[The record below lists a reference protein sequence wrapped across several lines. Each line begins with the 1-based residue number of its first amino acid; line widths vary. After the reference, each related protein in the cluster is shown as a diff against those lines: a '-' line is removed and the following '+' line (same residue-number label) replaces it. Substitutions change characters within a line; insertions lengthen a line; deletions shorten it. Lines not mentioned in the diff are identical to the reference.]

1 VTEAIEPALTETAEL
16 ESRSYYGQ
24 PILKEPVWGTAVPE
38 YFFLG
43 GLAGASAGLAFG
55 ARLAG
60 NDLLARNATFVG
72 LGAIGVG
79 SVLLIEDL
87 GRRERFLN
95 MFRVVKVTSP
105 MSVGTWI
112 LSGSGA
118 AIGVA
123 AGCEALGI
131 LPRVKLVAQGAA
143 GLFGLPLTTYTA
155 ALLADTAVP
164 AWHDARLELPFVFA
178 GSAAA
183 SAGAAA
189 TILTPSDGAGPA
201 RRLAVAG
208 AVLELASA
216 RFMEQR
222 LGRLVSEP
230 YRIGAAGRLTRLAR
244 ACTAIGAA
252 IIAFTGRRRAGAAG
266 GGALVIAGS
275 ILQRLAVFRAGQ
287 QSARDPKYT
296 VVPQRRRLRERNDR
310 DESDRTAPANTPPK
324 IDALLRSG

>member
-1 VTEAIEPALTETAEL
+1 VTGAIEPALSDAIEP
-16 ESRSYYGQ
+16 ESGSYYGQ
-24 PILKEPVWGTAVPE
+24 PILKEPAWGMAVPG

-72 LGAIGVG
+72 MGAIGVG
-79 SVLLIEDL
+79 SALLIEDL

-112 LSGSGA
+112 VSASGA
-118 AIGVA
+118 ALGVA

-131 LPRVKLVAQGAA
+131 LPRVKLAAQAAA

-178 GSAAA
+178 GGAAA

-189 TILTPSDGAGPA
+189 TILTPPVDAGPG

-208 AVLELASA
+208 AVLELASGHL
-216 RFMEQR
+216 MEQR
-222 LGRLVSEP
+222 LGSLVGEP

-244 ACTAIGAA
+244 GCTASGAA
-252 IIAFTGRRRAGAAG
+252 IVALTGRRRAGAVG

-275 ILQRLAVFRAGQ
+275 VLQRLAVFRAGQ

-296 VVPQRRRLRERNDR
+296 VVPQRRRLSERNER
-310 DESDRTAPANTPPK
+310 DESGRTAPAIN
-324 IDALLRSG
+324 

>member
-1 VTEAIEPALTETAEL
+1 MEPPRVQPKRAEPEP

-24 PILKEPVWGTAVPE
+24 PILKEPAWGTAVPE

-55 ARLAG
+55 ARLVG
-60 NDLLARNATFVG
+60 NDVLARNATYIG
-72 LGAIGVG
+72 LAAIGAG

-87 GRRERFLN
+87 GRRDRFLN

-123 AGCEALGI
+123 AGCEVLGI
-131 LPRVKLVAQGAA
+131 LPRVKLSAQAA
-143 GLFGLPLTTYTA
+143 AALFGLPLSTYTA

-164 AWHDARLELPFVFA
+164 AWHDARLELPFLFA

-189 TILTPSDGAGPA
+189 TLVTSPDHARQA
-201 RRLAVAG
+201 RRLAMAG
-208 AVLELASA
+208 AVLELASVGV
-216 RFMEQR
+216 MERR
-222 LGRLVSEP
+222 LGILVSEP
-230 YRIGAAGRLTRLAR
+230 YRTGDAGRLTRLAR
-244 ACTAIGAA
+244 ACTALGAA
-252 IIAFTGRRRAGAAG
+252 IVALFGRRRAGAVS
-266 GGALVIAGS
+266 GGAFVLAGS
-275 ILQRLAVFRAGQ
+275 VLQRLAVFGAGQ

-296 VVPQRRRLRERNDR
+296 VVPQRRRLRDR
-310 DESDRTAPANTPPK
+310 GGRDPDDR
-324 IDALLRSG
+324 S